1 VIGVAS
7 SGASVAAPN
16 GFRLMDTI
24 TAQWRIRLPQRPLDS
39 PEVGS
44 ERWSYDDAEEY
55 VYGRL
60 AEVVYNGAMKGG
72 VALVEI
78 AATARRGDIPITM
91 SKAKCA
97 SVRWGGWTRSRRR
110 ESMTRCRGGICVKTQ
125 DSDAG
130 KGEVLRGPFRPIADG
145 CPWL

>member
-1 VIGVAS
+1 
-7 SGASVAAPN
+7 
-16 GFRLMDTI
+16 MDTA
-24 TAQWRIRLPQRPLDS
+24 AQWRIRLPQRPLDS

-55 VYGRL
+55 IYGKL

-78 AATARRGDIPITM
+78 AVAARRGDIPITM
-91 SKAKCA
+91 SKAKYA
-97 SVRWGGWTRSRRR
+97 SVRWGKWTRSRRR
-110 ESMTRCRGGICVKTQ
+110 KSMTKCRWGICVKTR

-130 KGEVLRGPFRPIADG
+130 KGVLRRPFRPIADG
-145 CPWL
+145 

>member
-24 TAQWRIRLPQRPLDS
+24 TAQWRIRLPHRPLDS

-55 VYGRL
+55 VYGKL
-60 AEVVYNGAMKGG
+60 AEVEYNGAMKGG

-78 AATARRGDIPITM
+78 AAAARRGDIPITTK
-91 SKAKCA
+91 KAKLHQRQ
-97 SVRWGGWTRSRRR
+97 VGW
-110 ESMTRCRGGICVKTQ
+110 V
-125 DSDAG
+125 D
-130 KGEVLRGPFRPIADG
+130 
-145 CPWL
+145 

>member
-1 VIGVAS
+1 
-7 SGASVAAPN
+7 
-16 GFRLMDTI
+16 MDTI
-24 TAQWRIRLPQRPLDS
+24 TAQRRIRLPQRPLDS

-55 VYGRL
+55 VYGKL
-60 AEVVYNGAMKGG
+60 AEVEYKGAIKDG
-72 VALVEI
+72 VVVLVEI

-110 ESMTRCRGGICVKTQ
+110 ESMTRCRWGICVKTQ

-130 KGEVLRGPFRPIADG
+130 KGVLRRLSSSHRRGVSVGLGF
-145 CPWL
+145 

>member
-1 VIGVAS
+1 
-7 SGASVAAPN
+7 
-16 GFRLMDTI
+16 MDTA
-24 TAQWRIRLPQRPLDS
+24 AQWRIRLPQRPLDS

-55 VYGRL
+55 IYGKL

-72 VALVEI
+72 VALVE
-78 AATARRGDIPITM
+78 RLPRDDIPITM

-110 ESMTRCRGGICVKTQ
+110 KSMTRCRWGICVKTR

-130 KGEVLRGPFRPIADG
+130 KGEVLRGPFSPHRQRVSVALG
-145 CPWL
+145 F